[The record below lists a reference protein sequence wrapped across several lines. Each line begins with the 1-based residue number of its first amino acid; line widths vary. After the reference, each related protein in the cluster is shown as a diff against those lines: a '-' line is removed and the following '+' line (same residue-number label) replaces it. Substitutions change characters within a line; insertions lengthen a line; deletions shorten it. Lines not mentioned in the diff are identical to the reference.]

1 MTVKVEHMI
10 MKKFNVFIDAD
21 ACPVLIKDVIHS
33 CSKEYHFEPIFV
45 TSFAHAS
52 NTDQPGKWIL
62 VDARPEEVD
71 MYIHNHS
78 KKNDIV
84 VTQDHALASL
94 LLPKGVYVVTPR
106 GKHFQEEEMERVLH
120 ERYLSAKARR
130 SGVHS
135 KGPAKF
141 TKEDA
146 ERFSTVFCEIL
157 SNVEGK

>member
-1 MTVKVEHMI
+1 MENLNG
-10 MKKFNVFIDAD
+10 NVFIDAD
-21 ACPVLIKDVIHS
+21 ACPVLIKDEINKYAKVF
-33 CSKEYHFEPIFV
+33 HFEPIFV

-52 NTDQPGKWIL
+52 SNDQAGKWIL

-78 KKNDIV
+78 KKNDLVI
-84 VTQDHALASL
+84 TQDHALASL
-94 LLPKGVYVVTPR
+94 LLPKGVYVITPR
-106 GKHFQEEEMERVLH
+106 GKQFQEEEMERVLH

-130 SGVHS
+130 SGKHS

-146 ERFSTVFCEIL
+146 ENFSRVFCEIL
-157 SNVEGK
+157 SNVEGI

>member
-1 MTVKVEHMI
+1 ME
-10 MKKFNVFIDAD
+10 KFIWNIYVDAD
-21 ACPVLIKDVIHS
+21 ACPVLIKEEIYKY
-33 CSKEYHFEPIFV
+33 SKVYQFEPIFV

-52 NTDQPGKWIL
+52 NTDQPGRWIL

-94 LLPKGVYVVTPR
+94 LIPKGVYVITPR
-106 GKHFQEEEMERVLH
+106 GKHFQEKEMERVLH

-130 SGVHS
+130 SGKHS

-146 ERFSTVFCEIL
+146 ERFGTVFCEIL
-157 SNVEGK
+157 SNVEGN

>member
-1 MTVKVEHMI
+1 ME
-10 MKKFNVFIDAD
+10 KFKGNIYVDAD
-21 ACPVLIKDVIHS
+21 ACPVLIKDEINKY
-33 CSKEYHFEPIFV
+33 SKVFHFDPIFV

-52 NTDQPGKWIL
+52 NTDQPGRWVL

-78 KKNDIV
+78 RKNDIV
-84 VTQDHALASL
+84 ITQDHALASL
-94 LLPKGVYVVTPR
+94 LIPKGVYVITPR
-106 GKHFQEEEMERVLH
+106 GKHFQENEMERVLH

-130 SGVHS
+130 SGKHS

-141 TKEDA
+141 TKEDS
-146 ERFSTVFCEIL
+146 ERFATVFCEIL

>member
-1 MTVKVEHMI
+1 MEKL
-10 MKKFNVFIDAD
+10 KSNVFVDAD
-21 ACPVLIKDVIHS
+21 ACPVVIKDEINKF
-33 CSKEYHFEPIFV
+33 SKQYHFEPIFV

-52 NTDQPGKWIL
+52 NTDQQGRWIL

-78 KKNDIV
+78 KKNDLV

-94 LLPKGVYVVTPR
+94 LVSKGVYVITPR
-106 GKHFQEEEMERVLH
+106 GKHFQENEMERVLH

-130 SGVHS
+130 SGKHS
-135 KGPAKF
+135 KGPTKF
-141 TKEDA
+141 TKEDT
-146 ERFSTVFCEIL
+146 ERFCTVFCEIL

>member
-1 MTVKVEHMI
+1 MN
-10 MKKFNVFIDAD
+10 MKKYNVFIDAD
-21 ACPVLIKDVIHS
+21 ACPVLIKNEIHN
-33 CSKEYHFEPIFV
+33 CSEKFQFEPVFV

-52 NTDQPGKWIL
+52 HTEQPGRWIL
-62 VDARPEEVD
+62 VDASPEEVD
-71 MYIHNHS
+71 LYIHNHS
-78 KKNDIV
+78 KKHDIV

-94 LLPKGVYVVTPR
+94 LVSKGVYVITPR
-106 GKHFQEEEMERVLH
+106 GKHFQEDEMDQVLH

-135 KGPAKF
+135 KGPGKF

-146 ERFSTVFCEIL
+146 ERFCSVFCEIL

>member
-1 MTVKVEHMI
+1 MD
-10 MKKFNVFIDAD
+10 KFKADIYVDAD
-21 ACPVLIKDVIHS
+21 ACPVVIKEEINKY
-33 CSKEYHFEPIFV
+33 SKMYRFEPIFV

-52 NTDQPGKWIL
+52 NTDQPGRWIL

-78 KKNDIV
+78 KSNDIV

-94 LLPKGVYVVTPR
+94 LIPKGVYVITPR
-106 GKHFQEEEMERVLH
+106 GKHFQENEMERVLH

-130 SGVHS
+130 SGKHS

-146 ERFSTVFCEIL
+146 ERFGSVFCEIL

>member
-1 MTVKVEHMI
+1 ME
-10 MKKFNVFIDAD
+10 KFIGNVFVDAD
-21 ACPVLIKDVIHS
+21 ACPVLIKDEINK
-33 CSKEYHFEPIFV
+33 CSQVYLFEPIYV

-52 NTDQPGKWIL
+52 NTEQPGRWIL

-78 KKNDIV
+78 KKKDIV

-94 LLPKGVYVVTPR
+94 LIPKGVYVITPR
-106 GKHFQEEEMERVLH
+106 GKHFQEDEMERVLH

-130 SGVHS
+130 SGMHS
-135 KGPAKF
+135 KGPTKF

-146 ERFSTVFCEIL
+146 KRFHTVFCEIL
-157 SNVEGK
+157 SNVEGN

>member
-1 MTVKVEHMI
+1 ME
-10 MKKFNVFIDAD
+10 KFKGNIYVDAD
-21 ACPVLIKDVIHS
+21 ACPVLIKDEINKY
-33 CSKEYHFEPIFV
+33 SKVFHFDPIFV

-52 NTDQPGKWIL
+52 NTDQPGRWIL

-78 KKNDIV
+78 RKNDIV
-84 VTQDHALASL
+84 ITQDHALASL
-94 LLPKGVYVVTPR
+94 LIPKGVYVITPR
-106 GKHFQEEEMERVLH
+106 GKHFQENEMERVLH

-130 SGVHS
+130 SGKHS

-141 TKEDA
+141 TKEDS
-146 ERFSTVFCEIL
+146 ERFATVFCEIL

>member
-1 MTVKVEHMI
+1 ME
-10 MKKFNVFIDAD
+10 KFKANIYVDAD
-21 ACPVLIKDVIHS
+21 ACPVLIKEEIYKY
-33 CSKEYHFEPIFV
+33 SKTYRFEPIFV

-52 NTDQPGKWIL
+52 STDQPGRWIL
-62 VDARPEEVD
+62 VDARAEEVD
-71 MYIHNHS
+71 MYIHNHC

-94 LLPKGVYVVTPR
+94 LIPKGVYVITPR
-106 GKHFQEEEMERVLH
+106 GKHFQENEMERVLH

-130 SGVHS
+130 SGKHS

-146 ERFSTVFCEIL
+146 ERFGIVFCEIL
-157 SNVEGK
+157 SNVEGN